1 MNILIINQPLNN
13 RGDESAHKALIRNL
27 SSEYPYAHIKVLFIN
42 NLNKDSINQFDAKLP
57 NVEYHNEFVQY
68 YGVLI
73 KLFRKGFLKAV
84 RLHPVFLHKVI
95 RKYQWAD
102 VVVCAPGGICM
113 GGFQDWSHLFL
124 LHIAKM
130 LGKPLCYY
138 GRSFGPFPTQTKNNV
153 VFKKKSLEILN
164 YFSFLSI
171 RDKKSEMLAR
181 ELRLKYT
188 STVDTAFLDNTVV
201 ELPYELKYINK
212 IDDYMVFV
220 PNYLLWHYAYK
231 GKFTLNDVVRFY
243 ADMAN
248 RILDKNETTKI
259 IMLPQTFEY
268 GDFDGD
274 DIHLFRLIAEKV
286 NSDRVIVVPDCYSSD
301 VQQRIISKAKYVV
314 GARYHSI
321 VFAINQNVP
330 FISLSY
336 EHKMSGLLETL
347 GELSMM
353 IDFTH
358 SLESENNRKDCLDK
372 FERMLETIKHDV
384 SLRCQAKAIAQ
395 SGFERFKEILSYWCP
410 VKL

>member
-1 MNILIINQPLNN
+1 MKILIINQPLNN

-42 NLNKDSINQFDAKLP
+42 TLNSDSISQFDAKLP
-57 NVEYHNEFVQY
+57 NVEYHNEIVQC

-73 KLFRKGFLKAV
+73 KLFRKGLLKAV
-84 RLHPVFLHKVI
+84 RLHPVFLCKVI
-95 RKYQWAD
+95 RIYQWAD

-113 GGFQDWSHLFL
+113 GGFQNWNHLFL

-138 GRSFGPFPTQTKNNV
+138 GRSFGPFPTQTKSNIL
-153 VFKKKSLEILN
+153 FKKKSLEILN

-171 RDKKSEMLAR
+171 RDKKSEMLAQ
-181 ELRLKYT
+181 ELHLKYT
-188 STVDTAFLDNTVV
+188 STVDTAFLDDTVV

-212 IDDYMVFV
+212 IDDYMAFV

-243 ADMAN
+243 ADMVN
-248 RILDKNETTKI
+248 RILGKNETTKI
-259 IMLPQTFEY
+259 IMLPQTFDY

-286 NSDRVIVVPDCYSSD
+286 NSERVIVIPDCYSSD

-347 GELSMM
+347 GNQSMM

-358 SLESENNRKDCLDK
+358 A
-372 FERMLETIKHDV
+372 LETEDNRIACLTEFSNLLDMIKLQP
-384 SLRCQAKAIAQ
+384 SLHIRA
-395 SGFERFKEILSYWCP
+395 KEISTNCFGEFKRQLP
-410 VKL
+410 LIVNK

>member
-13 RGDESAHKALIRNL
+13 RGDESAHKALVRSL
-27 SSEYPYAHIKVLFIN
+27 SSEIPHANIKVLFFN
-42 NLNKDSINQFDAKLP
+42 SHNKDSINQFDAKLP

-68 YGVLI
+68 HGALI
-73 KLFRKGFLKAV
+73 KLFRKGLLRAV
-84 RLHPVFLHKVI
+84 WLHPVFLRKVI

-113 GGFQDWSHLFL
+113 GGFQDWSHLFS

-138 GRSFGPFPTQTKNNV
+138 GRSFGPFPTQTKKNV
-153 VFKKKSLEILN
+153 LFKKKSLEVLN
-164 YFSFLSI
+164 YFCFLSI
-171 RDKKSEMLAR
+171 RDKKTEVLAD
-181 ELRLKYT
+181 ELGVKYI
-188 STVDTAFLDNTVV
+188 STVDTAFLDDTKVC
-201 ELPYELKYINK
+201 LPYELRYINNLS
-212 IDDYMVFV
+212 DYMVFV

-231 GKFTLNDVVRFY
+231 GKFTLNDVVTFY
-243 ADMAN
+243 SNMA
-248 RILDKNETTKI
+248 RIILRRNEKQKI

-268 GDFDGD
+268 GTFEGD
-274 DIHLFRLIAEKV
+274 DIHLFRKIAEEI
-286 NSDRVIVVPDCYSSD
+286 NDDRVIVLPDCYSSD
-301 VQQRIISKAKYVV
+301 IQQQIISHAKYVV
-314 GARYHSI
+314 GVRYHSI

-347 GELSMM
+347 GSTDMM

-372 FERMLETIKHDV
+372 FERMLEAIKHDT
-384 SLRCQAKAIAQ
+384 SLQGQAKAIAQ
-395 SGFERFKEILSYWCP
+395 FGFERFKETLNN
-410 VKL
+410 V